1 PRDAVTEWSA
11 QNCGRVGV
19 GADPSTRGARGACAP
34 HPELNR
40 TSCSKPLVFGGTHTE
55 SFAVVPG
62 HSGLCSAAG
71 TQPNRSA
78 SSGICAPVTTSPL
91 VVAGPHADFEAAG
104 RERGMGRAILPTA
117 SGIGPRDWHIT
128 SNVMRSSCR
137 RSLLRR
143 CAPTIGKYPL
153 LQSRW
158 RLQSELSITLSGL
171 IGPASSRGSV
181 GIISGDWHF
190 TVRPEMIERTAAALF
205 PPSLVALRGTERMER
220 VVKGACPTP
229 NRDRRDAC
237 PTLDSRFGN
246 LRYRI
251 AG

>member
-1 PRDAVTEWSA
+1 MAEPRDAVTEWSA

-91 VVAGPHADFEAAG
+91 AVAGPHADFEAAG

-143 CAPTIGKYPL
+143 CAPTIGECPL
-153 LQSRW
+153 LG

-190 TVRPEMIERTAAALF
+190 TVRPEMIERT
-205 PPSLVALRGTERMER
+205 SLVALRGTDLGICATALPE
-220 VVKGACPTP
+220 
-229 NRDRRDAC
+229 
-237 PTLDSRFGN
+237 
-246 LRYRI
+246 
-251 AG
+251 